1 MKESSYVCSDDMIL
15 RFCAHTKKG
24 YTNIPVSIPSDTP
37 HYKDHRQ
44 RLKNKFS
51 ISGVDAF
58 HDYEVLELLL
68 SYAIPQ
74 KDVKPL
80 AKDLLKMFGSLKSVM
95 DASIRDLEGING
107 VGTHTAVLIKL
118 VKDMGSLYLKEKAK
132 EKPQL
137 TCTRELLDYCRTSM
151 GGLKVERFCVI
162 YLDSQNRITG
172 METIQE
178 GIVNQAVVYPRKVLE
193 NALEQ
198 KASAIILVHN
208 HPSGHVKPSDADI
221 RLTKTIQDTARI
233 LDILVHDHVIVG
245 ENRFFSFREEGLM

>member
-1 MKESSYVCSDDMIL
+1 MPPQI
-15 RFCAHTKKG
+15 
-24 YTNIPVSIPSDTP
+24 P
-37 HYKDHRQ
+37 HYKEHRK
-44 RLKNKFS
+44 RMKKKF
-51 ISGVDAF
+51 IASGVDAF
-58 HDYEVLELLL
+58 NDYEVLELLL
-68 SYAIPQ
+68 FYAIPQ
-74 KDVKPL
+74 KDLKPL
-80 AKDLLKMFGSLKSVM
+80 AKNLLKKFGTLKGVM
-95 DASIRDLEGING
+95 DASIRDLEGITG

-118 VKDMGSLYLKEKAK
+118 IRDMGSLYLKEKAK
-132 EKPQL
+132 EKPQI
-137 TCTRELLDYCRTSM
+137 TCTRELLDYCRTAI
-151 GGLKVERFCVI
+151 GGLKDERFCVI
-162 YLDSQNRITG
+162 YLDAQNKITG

-221 RLTKTIQDTARI
+221 RLTNTIRDTARM